1 MKFTQRIQIIPRY
14 RHSVNPRTDYRF
26 INVTRYAVF
35 LDNDDCHI
43 YFAKITHSER
53 NIMGLNTARHDVNML
68 SA

>member
-1 MKFTQRIQIIPRY
+1 STHPDNSTLPPQR
-14 RHSVNPRTDYRF
+14 VNPRTDYRF

-35 LDNDDCHI
+35 PDNDDCHI

-53 NIMGLNTARHDVNML
+53 NITGLNTARHDVNML